1 MNEMNTESNAAYFMH
16 LAFSQGGAD
25 NVELEAKRYSLQDFA
40 KRLSRPR
47 IAAKE
52 GSYYI
57 RGGNLSEPRRADAN
71 LLTAELIILDGDSR
85 IDPETGEIVSGAPPL
100 DQVCDALDA
109 MNYTYVAHTSHS
121 YRPDETW
128 KYRIVMP
135 ARLGDQEALA
145 ACVDYIIDQLHERNI
160 WLNDVVENRRWSQAW
175 YLPRVTDE
183 EARQSFRHR
192 QNLDGKAFPVR
203 EALEHAAAKR
213 RAAEAIAKARQSPLP
228 RPSLGQERESVIETF
243 NRDHGYD
250 WVHQQLEAAGY
261 TFKYKKGDEYRY
273 LRPNSETGMA
283 GVCVFQGAQG
293 DWCAYSHHGN
303 ADPLSGKL
311 CDPFELYAIFQH
323 SGSRSNAAR
332 WLLRERDSAKI
343 VAAQQITDAIAHAQ
357 SVVESNAA
365 ADDADTWEEPDA
377 APEPSEQPQEPKAR
391 IRVELEEDMKSEP
404 VRWLVDGL
412 IPSGGL
418 VGLFGRPGS
427 YKSFVSL
434 AIAGAVA
441 SGMDAFDRNTEHGDV
456 VYVAAEGGAGLKRR
470 TEAMK
475 RRHGL
480 TFDGRLGFVRAQLD
494 LRSSVDDME
503 LLIEAISKTNLKPKL
518 LVFDTLNRLFS
529 GGDENSAG
537 DMSAFVSII
546 GGLQQAFDNA
556 TALVVHHQGHSDV
569 ARARGSSSWL
579 GALDTELHVKK
590 VLETETTRL
599 GDLTV
604 TKQKDGEDG
613 FSIAYSMETIGVD
626 DIDPHETSLAVVLA
640 DDSDVPKR
648 SNRKHSADERIA
660 IEAFHHAMMQFG
672 RQATS
677 SLMPAGVQIVDEKHW
692 RSEFYSRRPGDGHE
706 DKTKTANANRKA
718 FGRARTRLIQ
728 DGDIGHRDG
737 HYWAIKHE
745 NEVHMPDDEVF

>member
-1 MNEMNTESNAAYFMH
+1 MQEMTNESNDAYFMH
-16 LAFSQGGAD
+16 LAFSRGGAD
-25 NVELEAKRYSLQDFA
+25 NVDLEPKRYSLQDFA

-57 RGGNLSEPRRADAN
+57 RGGNLAEPRRADAN

-85 IDPETGEIVSGAPPL
+85 IDPGTGEVLSGAPPL
-100 DQVCDALDA
+100 DEVCDALDA

-121 YRPDETW
+121 YRPGETW
-128 KYRIVMP
+128 KYRIIMP

-145 ACVDYIIDQLHERNI
+145 ASVDYVIDQLHERNI

-192 QNLDGKAFPVR
+192 QNLGGKAFPVR
-203 EALEHAAAKR
+203 DALEHAAAKR
-213 RAAEAIAKARQSPLP
+213 RAAEAIAKARQNPLP
-228 RPSLGQERESVIETF
+228 RPSLGQDRESVIETF
-243 NRDHGYD
+243 NKEHGRE

-261 TFKYKKGDEYRY
+261 TFKYKKGDDYRY
-273 LRPNSETGMA
+273 LRPGSETGMA

-293 DWCAYSHHGN
+293 DWCTYSHHSG

-332 WLLRERDSAKI
+332 WLLRERESVKL

-365 ADDADTWEEPDA
+365 AEDADTWEEPDA
-377 APEPSEQPQEPKAR
+377 ASEPSEQPQEPKAR

-404 VRWLVDGL
+404 VRWLVDNL
-412 IPSGGL
+412 IPAGGL

-441 SGMDAFDRNTEHGDV
+441 SHTDFLGRATEPGSC
-456 VYVAAEGGAGLKRR
+456 VYIAGEGGSGLKRR
-470 TEAMK
+470 TTAM
-475 RRHGL
+475 RMRHGL
-480 TFDGRLGFVRAQLD
+480 DFEGRLGFVRAQLD

-503 LLIEAISKTNLKPKL
+503 LLIEAITKTGLKPKL
-518 LVFDTLNRLFS
+518 LVFDTLNRLYG
-529 GGDENSAG
+529 GGDENDAG
-537 DMSAFVSII
+537 NMSAFLSII

-556 TALVVHHQGHSDV
+556 TALVVHHQGHAE
-569 ARARGSSSWL
+569 ARMRGSSSLL
-579 GALDTELHVKK
+579 GAVDTELHVTK
-590 VLETETTRL
+590 VLETETSRL
-599 GDLTV
+599 GQLTV
-604 TKQKDGEDG
+604 TKQKDGENNVVVPYGMD
-613 FSIAYSMETIGVD
+613 IVNID
-626 DIDPHETSLAVVLA
+626 PIDPHETSLAVVLA
-640 DDSDVPKR
+640 DDNDIPAQRSMRRTSDEKV
-648 SNRKHSADERIA
+648 A
-660 IEAFHHAMMQFG
+660 IEALHHALMQFG
-672 RQATS
+672 RPATS
-677 SLMPAGVQIVDEKHW
+677 SLMPAGVKIVDEKHW

-706 DKTKTANANRKA
+706 DKKKAIEATRKA
-718 FGRARTRLIQ
+718 FGRARSRLI
-728 DGDIGHRDG
+728 GGNEIGHRDG
-737 HYWAIKHE
+737 HYWLIQYGQDVLEDTK
-745 NEVHMPDDEVF
+745 NEF